1 MTNEREHDILL
12 WGATGF
18 TGKLVA
24 EYLAA
29 AKSGLRVAIGG
40 RNEKKLAEVRADVAA
55 LVPSFADTPIVL
67 GDASDA
73 ASLVKVCESTR
84 VVLTTVG
91 PYWEFGK
98 ELARAA
104 AKAGTDYCDLTGETT
119 FWRWLLD
126 EVEPIA
132 KRSGARLV
140 PSSGFDSIPSDL
152 GVKMLADHAR
162 EHHQKKLS
170 ETRFVVLK
178 TKGGVSG
185 GTLASALG
193 IADLAKKDPAV
204 RKLLR
209 DPYALSPDRA
219 NDLSNDGPDP
229 MNVRH
234 DADFDVWTA
243 PFVMGAINTRVVR
256 RSNALFGHAY
266 GRHFSYGEWM
276 SFGSGARG
284 FAMASAANAAILAFL
299 GAAVLPPTRLL
310 LDRVL
315 PGAGEGPSEEARK
328 NGFFKIAIAA
338 RMEGGG
344 PLLVGRVDGKQ
355 DPGYGETAKM
365 ISETAISL
373 ANTKGDGGVLTTAT
387 AVGDDL
393 LVRLRKA
400 GMTFVIEERP

>member
-1 MTNEREHDILL
+1 MKQREHDILL

-29 AKSGLRVAIGG
+29 SKCGLKIAIGG
-40 RNEKKLAEVRADVAA
+40 RNETKLKTVRDEVAKSAPA
-55 LVPSFADTPIVL
+55 FANVPIVI
-67 GDASDA
+67 GDATNP
-73 ASLVKVCESTR
+73 ASLAKACESAG

-91 PYWEFGK
+91 PYWEHGK

-104 AKAGTDYCDLTGETT
+104 ATAGTDYCDLTGETT

-132 KRSGARLV
+132 KRTGARLV

-162 EHHQKKLS
+162 DQHHKKLS
-170 ETRFVVLK
+170 ETRLVVLK

-193 IADLAKKDPAV
+193 IADLARKDPAV

-219 NDLSNDGPDP
+219 HDLSNDGPDP

-256 RSNALFGHAY
+256 RSNALLGHAY
-266 GRHFSYGEWM
+266 GKQFAYGEWM

-284 FAMASAANAAILAFL
+284 FATASAANAAIIGFM
-299 GAAVLPPTRLL
+299 GAAVLPPTRAL

-315 PGAGEGPSEEARK
+315 PAPGEGPSESARK

-373 ANTKGDGGVLTTAT
+373 ASTNGDGGVLTTAT
-387 AVGDDL
+387 ALGDDL
-393 LVRLRKA
+393 LVRLRAA